1 LPILERIVRDDVD
14 ILHPVSRLSMWVAQ
28 QAKEIEYVFDKD
40 KETGTITCLILLDG
54 IEEFQ
59 VTDTYR
65 GVASQNEVKFAAA
78 EKAIKELHLREQEE
92 LNSPEKKE

>member
-1 LPILERIVRDDVD
+1 
-14 ILHPVSRLSMWVAQ
+14 
-28 QAKEIEYVFDKD
+28 
-40 KETGTITCLILLDG
+40 LLDG

-78 EKAIKELHLREQEE
+78 EKAIKELRLRELEAATHKEDEE
-92 LNSPEKKE
+92 DEE

>member
-1 LPILERIVRDDVD
+1 
-14 ILHPVSRLSMWVAQ
+14 
-28 QAKEIEYVFDKD
+28 
-40 KETGTITCLILLDG
+40 LLDG

-92 LNSPEKKE
+92 LNSAEKEE